1 MTRTLFFEITDRCN
15 HACFYCCKSFR
26 GQPGITM
33 NSGALDKVL
42 SLPASGLVIS
52 GGEPSLAK
60 ESVAYVLERA
70 TVPVAINTNL
80 SCWTPEEMDFLNPRV
95 RFNISVPSA
104 DERTFRDITGADTF
118 RQVMGNLERADRNST
133 IIVIV
138 HERNR
143 EELAFTVSR
152 LAVRGFRHFGFQ
164 PAYGMAR
171 SEVELAAKAIER
183 IWAAYPHLDIKGI
196 SPWPG
201 SKKTPVPFGHRCNA
215 GNGRLVILS
224 DGRIVPCAC
233 GGLPVVGTLDGDA
246 GELFRAGEAFHHS
259 FPLERRELCKGY
271 AEAACC

>member
-80 SCWTPEEMDFLNPRV
+80 SCWTPEEMDFLNRRV

-143 EELAFTVSR
+143 EELAFTVPKNM
-152 LAVRGFRHFGFQ
+152 Q
-164 PAYGMAR
+164 T
-171 SEVELAAKAIER
+171 EQ
-183 IWAAYPHLDIKGI
+183 
-196 SPWPG
+196 
-201 SKKTPVPFGHRCNA
+201 
-215 GNGRLVILS
+215 
-224 DGRIVPCAC
+224 
-233 GGLPVVGTLDGDA
+233 
-246 GELFRAGEAFHHS
+246 
-259 FPLERRELCKGY
+259 
-271 AEAACC
+271 

>member
-1 MTRTLFFEITDRCN
+1 
-15 HACFYCCKSFR
+15 
-26 GQPGITM
+26 
-33 NSGALDKVL
+33 
-42 SLPASGLVIS
+42 
-52 GGEPSLAK
+52 
-60 ESVAYVLERA
+60 
-70 TVPVAINTNL
+70 
-80 SCWTPEEMDFLNPRV
+80 MDFLNRRV

>member
-1 MTRTLFFEITDRCN
+1 M
-15 HACFYCCKSFR
+15 
-26 GQPGITM
+26 
-33 NSGALDKVL
+33 
-42 SLPASGLVIS
+42 
-52 GGEPSLAK
+52 
-60 ESVAYVLERA
+60 
-70 TVPVAINTNL
+70 
-80 SCWTPEEMDFLNPRV
+80 
-95 RFNISVPSA
+95 PSA

-183 IWAAYPHLDIKGI
+183 IWAAYPHLD
-196 SPWPG
+196 
-201 SKKTPVPFGHRCNA
+201 
-215 GNGRLVILS
+215 
-224 DGRIVPCAC
+224 
-233 GGLPVVGTLDGDA
+233 A

>member
-15 HACFYCCKSFR
+15 HTCFYCCKSFR

-33 NSGALDKVL
+33 TPEALDKVL

-60 ESVAYVLERA
+60 EAVAYVLGRA
-70 TVPVAINTNL
+70 TVPVVINTNL
-80 SCWTPEEMDFLNPRV
+80 SCWTPDEMAFLNHRV
-95 RFNISVPSA
+95 RFNISIPSA
-104 DERTFRDITGADTF
+104 NEGTFRDITGADTF
-118 RQVMGNLERADRNST
+118 RRVMDNLELADRDST

-143 EELAFTVSR
+143 EELASTVNR

-164 PAYGMAR
+164 PAYGMAS
-171 SEVELAAKAIER
+171 SEVTLAVKAIER
-183 IWAAYPHLDIKGI
+183 VWAAYPHLYIKGI
-196 SPWPG
+196 APWPG
-201 SKKTPVPFGHRCNA
+201 SERTPVPFLHRCNA
-215 GNGRLVILS
+215 GSGRLVILS
-224 DGRIVPCAC
+224 DGSIVPCAC
-233 GGLPVVGTLDGDA
+233 GGLPVVGALDSDV
-246 GELFRAGEAFHHS
+246 GELFQSGESFHHS